1 MELNGSQILIEELK
15 AAGVEMAFGIPGG
28 AIMPFYDE
36 LMKSEFP
43 HILTRHEQ
51 GAAHM
56 ADGYA
61 RVSGKVAIVVTT
73 SGPGA
78 TNLITGLANAQMDS
92 VPLIAVTGQV
102 ATGMIGTDAF
112 QEADMY
118 GCSIPVTKFNWLI
131 KDAREIQR
139 VAREAIR
146 VATSGRPGPVLL
158 DFPKDIQIAT
168 AEYDPRLPHES
179 PFAPPERRP
188 GLDEEGIDRLLEA
201 MTRARRPVIIGGAGI
216 IKSGAAAELAGFAR
230 AAGVPVINTLLGLG
244 GFPGTDDLFLG
255 MPGMHGTAYANF
267 ALCECDLLINLGAR
281 FDDRVTGKVSSFCP
295 KAIIAHV
302 DIDAAE
308 IDKRV
313 SVHIP
318 IVGDVREVLA
328 ALNRRLTP
336 GDCGYEEWRETCA
349 GWKRDYPLQY
359 DQDGGDIK
367 PQYVIDQIQEI
378 TEGDGIYATGVG
390 QHQMWAAQFIR
401 FNQPKSWVTSGGLG
415 TMGFGLPAA
424 IGAKFA
430 RPEKDV
436 WLIDGDGS
444 FAMTLVELATAAT
457 YNVPVKVA
465 ILNNAYLGMV
475 RQWQELFFEKRYSHS
490 HYPVNPDFAAIAEG
504 YGVKGVN
511 VEDAGEVR
519 GALEAAAAHDGP
531 AVLNFMVSKEENVWP
546 MVPAGAGND
555 EMQLVPPS
563 REAKA

>member
-1 MELNGSQILIEELK
+1 MIEELK
-15 AAGVEMAFGIPGG
+15 AAGIEMAFGIPGG

-36 LMKSEFP
+36 LLKADFP

-102 ATGMIGTDAF
+102 ATNMIGTDAF
-112 QEADMY
+112 QEADVY

-131 KDAREIQR
+131 KDVNEIQH
-139 VAREAIR
+139 VTREAIR
-146 VATSGRPGPVLL
+146 MATTGRPGPVLL
-158 DFPKDIQIAT
+158 DFPKDIQIT
-168 AEYDPRLPHES
+168 KAEYTPRESAGSPLP
-179 PFAPPERRP
+179 APRQYPE
-188 GLDEEGIDRLLEA
+188 LDMEGIDKLIEA
-201 MTRARRPVIIGGAGI
+201 IERAERPVIIGGAGI
-216 IKSGAAAELAGFAR
+216 IKSGASEELAKFAK
-230 AAGVPVINTLLGLG
+230 AAGIPVINTLLGLG
-244 GFPGTDDLFLG
+244 GFPGTDELFLG

-295 KAIIAHV
+295 NATIAHV
-302 DIDAAE
+302 DIDDAE

-313 SVHIP
+313 HTHIP
-318 IVGDVREVLA
+318 ILGNVRDVLIT
-328 ALNRRLTP
+328 LNERLTP
-336 GDCGYEEWRETCA
+336 GDYDEWRQTWTD
-349 GWKRDYPLQY
+349 WKANYPLQY
-359 DQDGGDIK
+359 DWDGSIK

-378 TEGDGIYATGVG
+378 TEGNGIYVTGVG

-401 FNQPKSWVTSGGLG
+401 FNEPKTWVTSGGLG

-490 HYPVNPDFAAIAEG
+490 HYPENPDFGTIAEG
-504 YGVKGVN
+504 YGVKGINITDVN
-511 VEDAGEVR
+511 EVR
-519 GALEAAAAHDGP
+519 NSLETAAEHDGP
-531 AVLNFMVSKEENVWP
+531 VVLNFLVNKEENVWP

-555 EMQLVPPS
+555 EMQLAPPS
-563 REAKA
+563 REAKS

>member
-1 MELNGSQILIEELK
+1 MIEELK
-15 AAGVEMAFGIPGG
+15 AAGIEMAFGIPGG

-36 LMKSEFP
+36 LLKADFP

-92 VPLIAVTGQV
+92 VPLIAITGQV
-102 ATGMIGTDAF
+102 ATNMIGTDAF
-112 QEADMY
+112 QEADVY

-131 KDAREIQR
+131 KDVNEIQH
-139 VAREAIR
+139 VTREAIR
-146 VATSGRPGPVLL
+146 VATTGRPGPVLL
-158 DFPKDIQIAT
+158 DFPKDIQIT
-168 AEYDPRLPHES
+168 KAEYTPRESSES
-179 PFAPPERRP
+179 PLPAIRQYPE
-188 GLDEEGIDRLLEA
+188 LDMEGIEKLLEVIE
-201 MTRARRPVIIGGAGI
+201 RAERPVIIGGAGI
-216 IKSGAAAELAGFAR
+216 IKSGASEELAKFAKT
-230 AAGVPVINTLLGLG
+230 AGIPVINTLLGLG
-244 GFPGTDDLFLG
+244 GFPGTDELFLG

-295 KAIIAHV
+295 KATIAHV
-302 DIDAAE
+302 DIDDAE

-313 SVHIP
+313 HTHIP
-318 IVGDVREVLA
+318 ILGNVRDVLIT
-328 ALNRRLTP
+328 LNERLRP
-336 GDCGYEEWRETCA
+336 GDYDEWRQTWTD
-349 GWKRDYPLQY
+349 WKANYPLQY
-359 DQDGGDIK
+359 DWDGSIK

-378 TEGDGIYATGVG
+378 TEGNGIYVTGVG

-401 FNQPKSWVTSGGLG
+401 FNEPKTWVTSGGLG

-490 HYPVNPDFAAIAEG
+490 HYPENPDFGMIAEG
-504 YGVKGVN
+504 YGVKGINITDVN
-511 VEDAGEVR
+511 EVR
-519 GALEAAAAHDGP
+519 NSLETATEHDGP
-531 AVLNFMVSKEENVWP
+531 VVLNFLVNKEENVWP

-555 EMQLVPPS
+555 EMQLAPPS
-563 REAKA
+563 REAKT

>member
-15 AAGVEMAFGIPGG
+15 AAGIEMAFGIPGG

-36 LMKSEFP
+36 LMKSNFP

-92 VPLIAVTGQV
+92 VPLIAITGQV
-102 ATGMIGTDAF
+102 ATNMIGTDAF

-131 KDAREIQR
+131 KDVNEIQH
-139 VAREAIR
+139 VTREAIR
-146 VATSGRPGPVLL
+146 VATTGRPGPVLI
-158 DFPKDIQIAT
+158 DFPKDIQIT
-168 AEYDPRLPHES
+168 KTEYTPRESAES
-179 PFAPPERRP
+179 PLPALREYPE
-188 GLDEEGIDRLLEA
+188 LDTEGIDKLLEA
-201 MTRARRPVIIGGAGI
+201 IERAERPVIIGGAGI
-216 IKSGAAAELAGFAR
+216 IKSGASAELAKFAK
-230 AAGVPVINTLLGLG
+230 AAGIPVINTLLGLG
-244 GFPGTDDLFLG
+244 GFPGMDELFLG

-295 KAIIAHV
+295 KATIAHV
-302 DIDAAE
+302 DIDDAE

-313 SVHIP
+313 HTHIP
-318 IVGDVREVLA
+318 ILGNVRDVLI
-328 ALNRRLTP
+328 ALNQRMTP
-336 GDCGYEEWRETCA
+336 GDYDEWRQTWTD
-349 GWKRDYPLQY
+349 WKKNYPLQY
-359 DQDGGDIK
+359 DWDGSIK

-378 TEGDGIYATGVG
+378 TGGNGIYVTGVG

-401 FNQPKSWVTSGGLG
+401 FNEPKTWVTSGGLG

-424 IGAKFA
+424 VGAKFA

-490 HYPVNPDFAAIAEG
+490 HYPENPDFAAIAEG
-504 YGVKGVN
+504 YGVKGINVTDVN
-511 VEDAGEVR
+511 EVR
-519 GALEAAAAHDGP
+519 NSLETATEHDGP
-531 AVLNFMVSKEENVWP
+531 VVLNFMVNQEENVWP

-555 EMQLVPPS
+555 EMQLAPPS
-563 REAKA
+563 REAKS

>member
-1 MELNGSQILIEELK
+1 MIEELK
-15 AAGVEMAFGIPGG
+15 AAGIEMAFGIPGG

-36 LMKSEFP
+36 LLKADFP

-61 RVSGKVAIVVTT
+61 RVSGKVAIIVTT

-92 VPLIAVTGQV
+92 VPLIAITGQV
-102 ATGMIGTDAF
+102 ATNMIGTDAF
-112 QEADMY
+112 QEADVY

-131 KDAREIQR
+131 KDVNEIQH
-139 VAREAIR
+139 VTREAIR
-146 VATSGRPGPVLL
+146 VATTGRPGPVLL
-158 DFPKDIQIAT
+158 DFPKDIQIT
-168 AEYDPRLPHES
+168 KAEYTPRESAES
-179 PFAPPERRP
+179 PLPAPRQYPE
-188 GLDEEGIDRLLEA
+188 LDMEGIEKLLEA
-201 MTRARRPVIIGGAGI
+201 IERAERPVIIGGAGI
-216 IKSGAAAELAGFAR
+216 IKSGASEELAKFAK
-230 AAGVPVINTLLGLG
+230 ATGIPVINTLLGLG
-244 GFPGTDDLFLG
+244 GFPGTDELFLG

-295 KAIIAHV
+295 KATIAHV
-302 DIDAAE
+302 DIDDAE

-313 SVHIP
+313 HTHIP
-318 IVGDVREVLA
+318 ILGNVRDVLIT
-328 ALNRRLTP
+328 LNERLRP
-336 GDCGYEEWRETCA
+336 GDYDEWRQTWTD
-349 GWKRDYPLQY
+349 WKANYPLQY
-359 DQDGGDIK
+359 DWDGSIK

-378 TEGDGIYATGVG
+378 TEGNGIYVTGVG

-401 FNQPKSWVTSGGLG
+401 FNEPKTWVTSGGLG

-490 HYPVNPDFAAIAEG
+490 HYPENPDFGMIAEG
-504 YGVKGVN
+504 YGVKGINVTDVN
-511 VEDAGEVR
+511 EVR
-519 GALEAAAAHDGP
+519 NSLETAAEHDGP
-531 AVLNFMVSKEENVWP
+531 VVLNFLVNKEENVWP

-555 EMQLVPPS
+555 EMQLAPPS
-563 REAKA
+563 REAKS

>member
-1 MELNGSQILIEELK
+1 MELNGSQIMIEELK
-15 AAGVEMAFGIPGG
+15 AAGIEMAFGIPGG

-36 LMKSEFP
+36 LLKADFP

-92 VPLIAVTGQV
+92 VPLIAITGQV
-102 ATGMIGTDAF
+102 ATNMIGTDAF
-112 QEADMY
+112 QEADVY

-131 KDAREIQR
+131 KDVNEIQH
-139 VAREAIR
+139 VTREAIR
-146 VATSGRPGPVLL
+146 VATTGRPGPVLL
-158 DFPKDIQIAT
+158 DFPKDIQIT
-168 AEYDPRLPHES
+168 KAEYTPRESVES
-179 PFAPPERRP
+179 PLPAPRQFPE
-188 GLDEEGIDRLLEA
+188 LDMEGIEKLLEA
-201 MTRARRPVIIGGAGI
+201 IERAERPVIIGGAGI
-216 IKSGAAAELAGFAR
+216 IKSGASEELAKFAK
-230 AAGVPVINTLLGLG
+230 ATGIPVINTLLGLG
-244 GFPGTDDLFLG
+244 GFPGTDELFLG

-295 KAIIAHV
+295 KATIAHV
-302 DIDAAE
+302 DIDDAE

-313 SVHIP
+313 HTHIP
-318 IVGDVREVLA
+318 ILGNVRDVLIT
-328 ALNRRLTP
+328 LNERLRP
-336 GDCGYEEWRETCA
+336 GDYDEWRQTWTD
-349 GWKRDYPLQY
+349 WKANYPLQY
-359 DQDGGDIK
+359 DWDGSIK

-378 TEGDGIYATGVG
+378 TEGNGIYVTGVG

-401 FNQPKSWVTSGGLG
+401 FNEPKTWVTSGGLG

-490 HYPVNPDFAAIAEG
+490 HYPENPDFGTIAEG
-504 YGVKGVN
+504 YGVKGINVTDVN
-511 VEDAGEVR
+511 EVR
-519 GALEAAAAHDGP
+519 NSLETAAEHDGP
-531 AVLNFMVSKEENVWP
+531 VVLNFLVNKEENVWP

-555 EMQLVPPS
+555 EMQLAPPS
-563 REAKA
+563 REARS

>member
-1 MELNGSQILIEELK
+1 MERNGSQILIEELK

-36 LMKSEFP
+36 LMKSNFP

-61 RVSGKVAIVVTT
+61 RVSGKVAAVVTT

-92 VPLIAVTGQV
+92 VPLIAITGQV

-131 KDAREIQR
+131 KDVREIQR

-146 VATSGRPGPVLL
+146 AATTGRPGPVLL
-158 DFPKDIQIAT
+158 DFPKDIQIART
-168 AEYDPRLPHES
+168 DYAPRPPGAS
-179 PFAPPERRP
+179 PPPAPGQEPNV
-188 GLDEEGIDRLLEA
+188 DTEGIDALLEA
-201 MTRARRPVIIGGAGI
+201 IERAKRPVIIGGAGI
-216 IKSGAAAELAGFAR
+216 IKSGAAAELTKFAK
-230 AAGVPVINTLLGLG
+230 AAGIPVINTLLGLG
-244 GFPGTDDLFLG
+244 GFPGTDELFLG

-281 FDDRVTGKVSSFCP
+281 FDDRVTGRVSSFCP
-295 KAIIAHV
+295 KATIAHV

-308 IDKRV
+308 INKRV
-313 SVHIP
+313 HTHIP
-318 IVGDVREVLA
+318 IVGNVRDVLA
-328 ALNRRLTP
+328 ALNAHLTP
-336 GDCGYEEWRETCA
+336 GDYAAWRRTCL

-359 DQDGGDIK
+359 DADGTIK
-367 PQYVIDQIQEI
+367 PQYVIDEIQEI
-378 TEGDGIYATGVG
+378 TGGNGIYATGVG

-401 FNQPKSWVTSGGLG
+401 FNEPKAWVTSGGLG

-430 RPEKDV
+430 RPQKDV

-490 HYPVNPDFAAIAEG
+490 HYPENPDFAAIAEG
-504 YGVKGVN
+504 YGVKGIN
-511 VEDAGEVR
+511 VSDVGEVR
-519 GALEAAAAHDGP
+519 SALQRAAAHDGP
-531 AVLNFMVSKEENVWP
+531 VVLNFLVNKEENVWP

-555 EMQLVPPS
+555 EMQLAPPS
-563 REAKA
+563 AEARS

>member
-1 MELNGSQILIEELK
+1 MELNGSQIMIEELK
-15 AAGVEMAFGIPGG
+15 AAGIEMAFGIPGG

-36 LMKSEFP
+36 LLKADFP

-92 VPLIAVTGQV
+92 VPLVAITGQV
-102 ATGMIGTDAF
+102 ATNMIGTDAF
-112 QEADMY
+112 QEADVY

-131 KDAREIQR
+131 KDVNEIQH
-139 VAREAIR
+139 VTREAIR
-146 VATSGRPGPVLL
+146 VATTGRPGPVLI
-158 DFPKDIQIAT
+158 DFPKDIQITNAVYT
-168 AEYDPRLPHES
+168 PRASAES
-179 PFAPPERRP
+179 PLPAPRDYPE
-188 GLDEEGIDRLLEA
+188 LDTEGIDKLLAAIE
-201 MTRARRPVIIGGAGI
+201 RAERPVIIGGAGI
-216 IKSGAAAELAGFAR
+216 IKSGASAELAEFAK
-230 AAGVPVINTLLGLG
+230 AAGIPVINTLLGLG
-244 GFPGTDDLFLG
+244 GFPGTDELFLG

-295 KAIIAHV
+295 KATIAHI
-302 DIDAAE
+302 DIDDAE

-313 SVHIP
+313 HTHIP
-318 IVGDVREVLA
+318 ILGNVRDVLV
-328 ALNRRLTP
+328 ALNEHLKP
-336 GDCGYEEWRETCA
+336 GDYDEWRQTWT
-349 GWKRDYPLQY
+349 GWKENYPLQY
-359 DQDGGDIK
+359 DWDGSIK

-378 TEGDGIYATGVG
+378 TEGNGIYVTGVG

-401 FNQPKSWVTSGGLG
+401 FNEPKTWVTSGGLG

-430 RPEKDV
+430 RPEKEV

-490 HYPVNPDFAAIAEG
+490 HYPENPDFGTIAEG
-504 YGVKGVN
+504 YGVKGINITDVN
-511 VEDAGEVR
+511 EVR
-519 GALEAAAAHDGP
+519 NSLDTAAEHDGP
-531 AVLNFMVSKEENVWP
+531 VVLNFLVNKEENVWP

-555 EMQLVPPS
+555 EMQLAPPS
-563 REAKA
+563 REAKS

>member
-1 MELNGSQILIEELK
+1 MIEELK
-15 AAGVEMAFGIPGG
+15 AAGIEMAFGIPGG

-36 LMKSEFP
+36 LLKADFP

-61 RVSGKVAIVVTT
+61 RVSGKVAIIVTT

-92 VPLIAVTGQV
+92 VPLIAITGQV
-102 ATGMIGTDAF
+102 ATNMIGTDAF
-112 QEADMY
+112 QEADVY

-131 KDAREIQR
+131 KDVNEIQN
-139 VAREAIR
+139 VTREAIR
-146 VATSGRPGPVLL
+146 VATTGRPGPVLL
-158 DFPKDIQIAT
+158 DFPKDIQIT
-168 AEYDPRLPHES
+168 RAEYTPRESAES
-179 PFAPPERRP
+179 PLPAPRQYPE
-188 GLDEEGIDRLLEA
+188 LDMDGIEKLLEA
-201 MTRARRPVIIGGAGI
+201 IERAERPVIIGGAGI
-216 IKSGAAAELAGFAR
+216 IKSGASEELAKFAK
-230 AAGVPVINTLLGLG
+230 ATGIPVINTLLGLG
-244 GFPGTDDLFLG
+244 GFPGTDELFLG

-295 KAIIAHV
+295 KATIAHV
-302 DIDAAE
+302 DIDDAE

-313 SVHIP
+313 HTHIP
-318 IVGDVREVLA
+318 ILGNVRDVLIT
-328 ALNRRLTP
+328 LNERLRP
-336 GDCGYEEWRETCA
+336 GDYDEWRQTWTD
-349 GWKRDYPLQY
+349 WKANYPLQY
-359 DQDGGDIK
+359 DWDGSIK

-378 TEGDGIYATGVG
+378 TEGNGIYVTGVG

-401 FNQPKSWVTSGGLG
+401 FNEPKTWVTSGGLG

-490 HYPVNPDFAAIAEG
+490 HYPENPDFGMIAEG
-504 YGVKGVN
+504 YGVKGINVTDVN
-511 VEDAGEVR
+511 EVR
-519 GALEAAAAHDGP
+519 NSLETAAEHDGP
-531 AVLNFMVSKEENVWP
+531 VVLNFLVNKEENVWP

-555 EMQLVPPS
+555 EMQLAPPS
-563 REAKA
+563 REARS